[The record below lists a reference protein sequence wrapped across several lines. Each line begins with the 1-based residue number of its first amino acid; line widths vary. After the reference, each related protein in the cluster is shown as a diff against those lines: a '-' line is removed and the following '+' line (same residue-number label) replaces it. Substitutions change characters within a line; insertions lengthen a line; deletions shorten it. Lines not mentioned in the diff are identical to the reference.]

1 MFLVASGDDE
11 DETSSATGSCAGGA
25 SGVSGATAG
34 GKSALSSVGGKSQ
47 QQRQQQQ
54 QQPSCKYNFIEQL
67 GETQSAVCLIGDA
80 RLLVVHPQDI
90 SIVLCYH
97 SFCLVL
103 SNAFCTFEQ
112 CIDLCE

>member
-47 QQRQQQQ
+47 QQRQQQ
-54 QQPSCKYNFIEQL
+54 PSCKYNFIEQL
-67 GETQSAVCLIGDA
+67 GEIQSAVCLIGDA
-80 RLLVVHPQDI
+80 RLLVVHPHDI